1 MSTST
6 STIPP
11 SQPSCSAER
20 PKRPLLLVLTLL
32 CVVGL
37 GAAGCASRAP
47 MSGPGIGA
55 MEEGHMQGMQDVA
68 GSNAANSGAGNALP
82 AVGSTIDATLSEWKI
97 AVPTTLAA
105 GKYNFHITNVGKME
119 HEMLV
124 VKTDLAP
131 AQLPLKNG
139 DFNEDALPPMSDG
152 PNVAPGATQD
162 RTIDLTKPGKYLF
175 VCNLPGHFAQHM
187 YTYVTVK

>member
-11 SQPSCSAER
+11 SQPACSAER

-37 GAAGCASRAP
+37 AAAGCASRGP
-47 MSGPGIGA
+47 ISGPGIVA
-55 MEEGHMQGMQDVA
+55 MEEGHTQ
-68 GSNAANSGAGNALP
+68 

-97 AVPTTLAA
+97 AMPTTLAA
-105 GKYNFHITNVGKME
+105 GKYDFHITNVGKME
-119 HEMLV
+119 HEMIV
-124 VKTDLAP
+124 IKTNLAP

-139 DFNEDALPPMSDG
+139 DINEDALPPMSDG
-152 PNVAPGATQD
+152 PNVAPGATQN
-162 RTIDLTKPGKYLF
+162 RTIDLTKPGRYLF
-175 VCNLPGHFAQHM
+175 VCNLPGHFANHM